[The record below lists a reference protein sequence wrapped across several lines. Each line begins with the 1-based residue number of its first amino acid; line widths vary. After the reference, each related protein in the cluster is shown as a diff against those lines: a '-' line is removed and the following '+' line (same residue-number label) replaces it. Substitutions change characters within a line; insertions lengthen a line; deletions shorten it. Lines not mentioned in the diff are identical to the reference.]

1 MQDITRLECLT
12 LRILIKIKYLK
23 KSYHYTVI
31 ATSSIFELMM
41 ETAESKLDKEYE
53 DYQDFTQE
61 FDKEEKL
68 IDNKFSIKELIENVQ
83 NSNLNKF
90 FIKKNFYI
98 SQQNENFK
106 IITKFFYME
115 GYIGLFLHKI
125 IANEKKLYEIISY
138 INKLI
143 KVSKEKEGENYSGIF
158 EDNDIIDLQYFLS
171 PESFYDRNILKDLK
185 INYEQLSKEPQI
197 YTSN

>member
-1 MQDITRLECLT
+1 MLDIIKLGCQI

-53 DYQDFTQE
+53 DYQDFTEE

-68 IDNKFSIKELIENVQ
+68 IDNKFSIKELIENDQ
-83 NSNLNKF
+83 NSNLKKL

-125 IANEKKLYEIISY
+125 IANEKKLYEIISH

>member
-1 MQDITRLECLT
+1 MLDIIKLGCQI

-53 DYQDFTQE
+53 DYQDFTEE

-68 IDNKFSIKELIENVQ
+68 IDNKFSIKELIENDQ
-83 NSNLNKF
+83 NSNLKKL

>member
-1 MQDITRLECLT
+1 
-12 LRILIKIKYLK
+12 
-23 KSYHYTVI
+23 
-31 ATSSIFELMM
+31 MM

-53 DYQDFTQE
+53 DYQDFTEE

-68 IDNKFSIKELIENVQ
+68 IDNKFSIKELIENDQ
-83 NSNLNKF
+83 NSNLKKL

>member
-1 MQDITRLECLT
+1 MLDIIKLGCQI